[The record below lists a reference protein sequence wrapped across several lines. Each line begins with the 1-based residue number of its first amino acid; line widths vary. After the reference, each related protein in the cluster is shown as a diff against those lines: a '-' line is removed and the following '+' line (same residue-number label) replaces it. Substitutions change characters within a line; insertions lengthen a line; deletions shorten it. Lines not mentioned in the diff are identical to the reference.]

1 MILCTEKEATGR
13 GAALLALERL
23 GAIANAR
30 DLPAHMGAVFQPVAA
45 HKEIYDRELAAQ
57 RRLYS
62 KLFEEA

>member
-1 MILCTEKEATGR
+1 
-13 GAALLALERL
+13 
-23 GAIANAR
+23 
-30 DLPAHMGAVFQPVAA
+30 VAA